1 MTQIEARFGLAVR
14 RLRGHKKLSQEALA
28 GQAGLN
34 RSYLGEVERGC
45 VSPSITTAAKLAQAL
60 EVPLAELLAA
70 CEAPPWALWPA
81 MAPGAKV
88 TAGRRNAHR

>member
-1 MTQIEARFGLAVR
+1 MHQIEQRFGLAVR
-14 RLRGHKKLSQEALA
+14 RLRGRKGLSQEALA

-60 EVPLAELLAA
+60 DVPLAELVEA
-70 CEAPPWALWPA
+70 CEAPPLTLWPA
-81 MAPGAKV
+81 ALN
-88 TAGRRNAHR
+88 T